1 MRRRTYFKAML
12 AGFLSS
18 CGAQAKEPSIEL
30 QLDLSVNPAKEKE
43 MLKNFHTVFRPAA
56 SKQPGFIDSK
66 MLKLSSALQGSAPAG
81 ANYRFM
87 ISFASEGDRKKWV
100 ATAVHQRV
108 WPLIENALSS
118 KNYTILLYEVS

>member
-1 MRRRTYFKAML
+1 MKRRTSFKAVL
-12 AGFLSS
+12 ATFMS
-18 CGAQAKEPSIEL
+18 AYTVQAKEPSIEL
-30 QLDLSVNPAKEKE
+30 QLDLSVDPAREKE
-43 MLKNFHTVFRPAA
+43 MLKNFHDVFRPAA

-66 MLKLSSALQGSAPAG
+66 MLKLNSALQGSAPAG

-87 ISFASEGDRKKWV
+87 ISFATEGDRKKWV

-118 KNYTILLYEVS
+118 KNYTVLLYEVS